1 MAFHS
6 LVKSFRLVPWLMA
19 AAFCVA
25 CESMTPLPTLPS
37 PSGTTTSVQYLK
49 GATVKPGDKTI
60 PYGGSVQL
68 TAEPDTGPSPAPAGT
83 SFSTT
88 WVSSDPSVVTVG
100 ATTGLAVGMRVGS
113 ALITAK
119 VTQDGSN
126 YTAQATALITVEFS
140 APPPPPLVVFGGLF
154 DVTATQRAP
163 VNTCFIP
170 GYAGTV
176 QINDAPG
183 PGIARSIQIE
193 YMGSSGL
200 NTRSYYLSEF
210 STTDGTFSGISVL
223 SHPAASRIK
232 GKITANADGT
242 TTITAEETLDT
253 CPTVP
258 TGPIFDI
265 FGKRRS

>member
-1 MAFHS
+1 MVSRRFNRS
-6 LVKSFRLVPWLMA
+6 LRLASWLVA
-19 AAFCVA
+19 ATFCVA
-25 CESMTPLPTLPS
+25 CESLPPLPTQPS
-37 PSGTTTSVQYLK
+37 PSGPPTSVQYLK

-68 TAEPDTGPSPAPAGT
+68 TAQPDTGPSPAPAGT
-83 SFSTT
+83 TFSTS
-88 WVSSDPSVVTVG
+88 WASSDPNVVTVG

-113 ALITAK
+113 ALVTAK

-126 YTAQATALITVEFS
+126 YTAQASALITVEFS
-140 APPPPPLVVFGGLF
+140 DPPPPLVVFGGVF

-183 PGIARSIQIE
+183 PGILRSIEIQ
-193 YMGSSGL
+193 YVGSSGL
-200 NTRSYYLSEF
+200 NTRSYFMTEF
-210 STTDGTFSGISVL
+210 SPTDGTFAGISVL
-223 SHPAASRIK
+223 SRPASKIK
-232 GKITANADGT
+232 GKVTANADGT
-242 TTITAEETLDT
+242 TTITAEETLDP